1 MAKKALKTVSLAELT
16 KYFADEKDIYI
27 QNVSSGLVSLSFGDR
42 DEIGYTV
49 PNTPNPV
56 CLTSIIPF
64 HLVKK
69 SITFRKALLRNPPFI
84 KLFTEEEYKEFF
96 ARKSVVAKKTAEELI
111 SDTEVKQMKL
121 QNKEM
126 EPVKEEPTPVVNSST
141 EPETMDEI
149 LTPRVIQIISTLNP
163 QTVEGVEPI
172 ILQPNEISDIIDE
185 LDTIDLNLDDLEYI
199 RSQGKF
205 KTVKKWAADKAAVI
219 EEQASLTAD
228 EIVKIVN

>member
-16 KYFADEKDIYI
+16 RYFAEEKDIYI
-27 QNVSSGLVSLSFGDR
+27 QNVSSGLVSLSFGDK

-84 KLFTEEEYKEFF
+84 RMLTEEEYKEFF
-96 ARKSVVAKKTAEELI
+96 TRKSVVAKKSPEELI
-111 SDTEVKQMKL
+111 EDTEVKQMRL

-126 EPVKEEPTPVVNSST
+126 EPVKDIPEPVTNSAT
-141 EPETMDEI
+141 EPETLDEV
-149 LTPRVIQIISTLNP
+149 LTPRIIQIIATLNAP
-163 QTVEGVEPI
+163 TTEGAVPI
-172 ILQPNEISDIIDE
+172 VLSDVIDE
-185 LDTIDLNLDDLEYI
+185 LDSIDLNMDDFEYV

-205 KTVKKWAADKAAVI
+205 KTIKKWAADKVAAI
-219 EEQASLTAD
+219 EEKTSLTAD
-228 EIVKIVN
+228 EIEETANKNN